1 MASTSNKN
9 FSGNY
14 LLEQRQF
21 ADHLDRQQYLHNSSG
36 QAYTNHLPG
45 LGLMPGQVYSSNLS
59 QNHIDIESFL
69 RGTGMSNLVD
79 PKPPVQ
85 PELKSLESLNI
96 HDRLPVYLPRDLVM
110 DADQRPL
117 RS

>member
-14 LLEQRQF
+14 LLEQKRYTDIL
-21 ADHLDRQQYLHNSSG
+21 DHQQYLHASSG

-45 LGLMPGQVYSSNLS
+45 LGLLAGQVYSSNLS
-59 QNHIDIESFL
+59 NNHIDIESFL
-69 RGTGMSNLVD
+69 RGTRTTDLVD

-85 PELKSLESLNI
+85 PELKNLDSLNI
-96 HDRLPVYLPRDLVM
+96 HERLPVFLPKDLVM
-110 DADQRPL
+110 EEGQRPQW
-117 RS
+117 S